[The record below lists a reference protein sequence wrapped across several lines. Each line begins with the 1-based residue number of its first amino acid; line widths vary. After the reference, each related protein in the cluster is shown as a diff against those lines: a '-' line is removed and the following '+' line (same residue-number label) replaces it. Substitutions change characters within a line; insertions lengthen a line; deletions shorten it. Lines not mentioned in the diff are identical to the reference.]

1 MPFPIRKLFAAVLL
15 LVALVPVA
23 MVAMHASDPVG
34 NIVFWI
40 EATDQAGQAG
50 LYLILVAAA
59 AALLYPPAIPYLRLR
74 WHETRA
80 RLGTDRAPMMEGLAR
95 LRHLETHDER
105 LKVGRLARQLGD
117 SKLALEHLARAFEL
131 DPTHATGRYQF
142 ALLLAGMGN
151 HADAAHLLITLVRD
165 DERHAFGDALFQL
178 GRALYRLRRDAE
190 AIAALQRHLE
200 LFPGGRQAQLL
211 LARALAD
218 NGAMADA
225 RQQLELAKRPVEAGQ
240 HLTPRDRLARAQAQV
255 TFLRPGT
262 PKAEEGSEH
271 A

>member
-1 MPFPIRKLFAAVLL
+1 MPFPIRKLFAAILL
-15 LVALVPVA
+15 LVALVPLCV
-23 MVAMHASDPVG
+23 VTMHASDPIG

-40 EATDQAGQAG
+40 QATDLAAEAG
-50 LYLILVAAA
+50 LYLALAGVA

-74 WHETRA
+74 AHQIRA
-80 RLGTDRAPMMEGLAR
+80 RLGTDRGPMMEGLAR
-95 LRHLETHDER
+95 LRHLETHDEL

-131 DPTHATGRYQF
+131 DPSHATGRYQF
-142 ALLLAGMGN
+142 ALLLAEMGN
-151 HADAAHLLITLVRD
+151 HEDAAHLLISLARD

-178 GRALYRLRRDAE
+178 GRSLYRMRRDAE

-200 LFPGGRQAQLL
+200 LFPGGREAQLL

-218 NGAMADA
+218 NGAMEEA
-225 RQQLELAKRPVEAGQ
+225 RGQLELAKRPIEAGQ

-255 TFLRPGT
+255 TFLRAGT
-262 PKAEEGSEH
+262 PRPGEGSEH